1 MSTVIPLILLVIIG
15 ALVFL
20 FLYWK
25 KLRDDYSRDTVF
37 TTGLF
42 VVIGSIAGGVGGNLL
57 SKVLMENRVFV
68 PQGTWFWGS
77 VLVSFVF
84 FLFGVRKKKLRFFET
99 FEAYG
104 MGIIVW
110 FAIFA
115 SILYWPLSLVL
126 IMFFILYLILNKYYK
141 RFNWYQSGRVGFSG
155 LTTLGLVFLLRS
167 LVAVFFPTMLSFVG
181 RVDSIVSASVAF
193 LLFFALYNLSQT

>member
-141 RFNWYQSGRVGFSG
+141 RFSWYQSGRLFRVNHTGTSFLTAFSCCG
-155 LTTLGLVFLLRS
+155 IFPNYVILRWKS
-167 LVAVFFPTMLSFVG
+167 RFNRFCVG
-181 RVDSIVSASVAF
+181 RVFIILCTV
-193 LLFFALYNLSQT
+193 